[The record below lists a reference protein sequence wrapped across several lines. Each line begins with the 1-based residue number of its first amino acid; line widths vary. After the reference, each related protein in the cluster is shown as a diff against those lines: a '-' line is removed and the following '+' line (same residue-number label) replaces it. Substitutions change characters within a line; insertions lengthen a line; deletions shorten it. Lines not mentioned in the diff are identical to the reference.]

1 MAKENE
7 SGTEKTEEPT
17 AKRKN
22 KIRNE
27 GNVPVSKELNSTAIL
42 IAGII
47 VLTVWG
53 SDLKSNLAYYMRVTF
68 EESYHINITME
79 TVYAYFSLGIIEIVK
94 MLLPMLLVF
103 MFTGVYIHLV
113 QFGFRFT
120 TKPLK
125 PKFAQV
131 LNLVKGLKK
140 VFISLSALAN
150 LLRSLIK
157 LLIIGYIGYLTVSE
171 QIDSFIPLIEKTVEE
186 IFAHTAD
193 AVMLLLIRITALL
206 LLFATVDVI
215 YTRWKFNRDNKMTKQ
230 EVEDEVKD
238 RDIDPKI
245 KQQIRKRQVEIVM
258 KSMMEAVPKAD
269 VIITNPIHVAVAI
282 SYNQSKNSSPVVVAK
297 GLRLIA
303 DKIKKIATEN
313 EIPIVESPP
322 LARSLYK
329 KVDVGQELP
338 EEFFKAV
345 AEILAF
351 VYKMNEKAS

>member
-1 MAKENE
+1 MASENE

-17 AKRKN
+17 AKRKG

-27 GNVPVSKELNSTAIL
+27 GNVPVSKELNSASIL
-42 IAGII
+42 VAGII
-47 VLTVWG
+47 ALTVWG
-53 SDLKSNLAYYMRVTF
+53 SELKSNLAYFMRVTF
-68 EESYHINITME
+68 EESSRITLTTE
-79 TVYAYFSLGIIEIVK
+79 TVYAYFSVGIVEILV

-103 MFTGVYIHLV
+103 MFTGVIINLV
-113 QFGFRFT
+113 QFGYKFT

-140 VFISLSALAN
+140 VFFSLSALVN

-157 LLIIGYIGYLTVSE
+157 LIIIGYVGYLTIEE
-171 QIDSFIPLIEKTVEE
+171 QIDSFIPLIEKSVEE

-206 LLFATVDVI
+206 LVMAIVDVI
-215 YTRWKFNRDNKMTKQ
+215 YTRWKHNRDNKMTKQ

-245 KQQIRKRQVEIVM
+245 KQQIMKRQVEIVM
-258 KSMMEAVPKAD
+258 KSMMKEVPKAD
-269 VIITNPIHVAVAI
+269 VIITNPIHVAIAI
-282 SYNQSKNSSPVVVAK
+282 SYNQTKNSSPIVVAK

-303 DKIKKIATEN
+303 DKIKSIATEN

-329 KVDVGQELP
+329 KVDIGQELP

>member
-1 MAKENE
+1 MANENE

-17 AKRKN
+17 AKRRG

-27 GNVPVSKELNSTAIL
+27 GNVPVSKELSSTAIL
-42 IAGII
+42 VAGII

-53 SDLKSNLAYYMRVTF
+53 GELKSKLAYFMRVTF
-68 EESYHINITME
+68 EESYHINLTTE
-79 TVYAYFSLGIIEIVK
+79 TVSAYFSLGIVEILK

-103 MFTGVYIHLV
+103 MFTGVTIHLV
-113 QFGFRFT
+113 QFDFKFT

-125 PKFAQV
+125 PKFSQV
-131 LNLVKGLKK
+131 FNLVKGLKK
-140 VFISLSALAN
+140 VFVSLSALAN

-157 LLIIGYIGYLTVSE
+157 LIIIGYIGYLTVSE
-171 QIDSFIPLIEKTVEE
+171 QIDSFIPLIEKSVEE
-186 IFAHTAD
+186 IFAHTTD
-193 AVMLLLIRITALL
+193 AVMLLLIRITV
-206 LLFATVDVI
+206 LLFIFAIVDVI
-215 YTRWKFNRDNKMTKQ
+215 YTRWKHNRDNKMTKQ

-245 KQQIRKRQVEIVM
+245 KQQIMKRQVEIVM
-258 KSMMEAVPKAD
+258 KSMMKEVPKAD
-269 VIITNPIHVAVAI
+269 VIITNPIHVAIAI
-282 SYNQSKNSSPVVVAK
+282 SYNQSKDSSPIVVAK

-351 VYKMNEKAS
+351 VYKMNEKAG

>member
-1 MAKENE
+1 MANENE

-17 AKRKN
+17 QKRMG
-22 KIRNE
+22 KIRDE

-42 IAGII
+42 IAGIFT
-47 VLTVWG
+47 LYLWG
-53 SDLKSNLAYYMRVTF
+53 GDIRSKLAYFMQISF
-68 EESYHINITME
+68 SESYHVTLSAE
-79 TVYAYFSLGIIEIVK
+79 TVSAYFSVGIVEIIVL
-94 MLLPMLLVF
+94 LLPMLMVF
-103 MFTGVYIHLV
+103 AFTGVIVNLA
-113 QFGFRFT
+113 QFDYKFT

-125 PKFAQV
+125 LKLGQV
-131 LNLVKGLKK
+131 FNLAKGLKK
-140 VFISLSALAN
+140 VFFSLSALAN

-157 LLIIGYIGYLTVSE
+157 LLIIGYIGYITVSE
-171 QIDSFIPLIEKTVEE
+171 QIDSFIPLIEKEVEE

-193 AVMLLLIRITALL
+193 AVMLLLVRITVLL
-206 LLFATVDVI
+206 LLFAIVDVI
-215 YTRWKFNRDNKMTKQ
+215 YTRWKHNRDNKMTKQ

-245 KQQIRKRQVEIVM
+245 KQQIMKRQVEIVM
-258 KSMMEAVPKAD
+258 KSMMKEVPKAD
-269 VIITNPIHVAVAI
+269 VVITNPIHVAIAI

-313 EIPIVESPP
+313 EVPIVESPP

-329 KVDVGQELP
+329 KVDIGQELP

-351 VYKMNEKAS
+351 VYKMNDKAS